1 MTLALA
7 EVPGVDVVQPLR
19 GATPAFWAMLLLC
32 DARDDL
38 LKVLKEKGIGCS
50 KLHQPNHVYS
60 GFASRAVALPGVERF
75 MDRIFGRSRRL
86 VGGAD
91 GTATDG
97 RHNIWRAA

>member
-1 MTLALA
+1 
-7 EVPGVDVVQPLR
+7 
-19 GATPAFWAMLLLC
+19 MLLLC

-86 VGGAD
+86 VGGATERQQMVD
-91 GTATDG
+91 TISGA
-97 RHNIWRAA
+97 RRE